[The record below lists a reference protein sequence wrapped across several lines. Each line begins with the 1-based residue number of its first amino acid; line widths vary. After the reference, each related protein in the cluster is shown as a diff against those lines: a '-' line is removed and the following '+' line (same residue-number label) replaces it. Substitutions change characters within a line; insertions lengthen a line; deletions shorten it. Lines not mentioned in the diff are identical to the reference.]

1 MIYAQFTPSVAR
13 VNAAECGNA
22 IEWAK
27 LVFMSAGIP
36 RGRFVDTSGWRV
48 LSPEA

>member
-13 VNAAECGNA
+13 GNAAEYGNV
-22 IEWAK
+22 IESAK
-27 LVFMSAGIP
+27 LVFMSAGAA
-36 RGRFVDTSGWRV
+36 RGRFVDTSGWPV